1 MTKEEV
7 LRNRRFI
14 RACIKFGLDPHNCK
28 VYDDVILLFTKTE
41 DLYVFMNKDFD
52 IIGVQNNFQDVCEE
66 EFVMN
71 FYEEYSQRKD
81 IIYPFSKYTLKN
93 LIELSNK
100 IDIIPEHGYP
110 EIGIN
115 GTWILSDAKEDEK
128 YKDLLLYVKFLDE
141 MIYRYFQEYYH
152 MSSLG
157 WGQSMPNVYEYV
169 RSIMDILNY
178 CVKYCNNKNDVMD
191 YLGVN
196 MIQDE
201 FVASLL
207 YGVVAAI
214 KSHQTDLKPLA
225 NDLLKILKE
234 QKKSQEN
241 SFDYNVTHE
250 TIGEIL
256 TNLGNDSKLTRE
268 K

>member
-1 MTKEEV
+1 MTKEEI
-7 LRNRRFI
+7 LRDNRFI
-14 RACIKFGLDPHNCK
+14 GACIKFGLEPHNCK
-28 VYDDVILLFTKTE
+28 VYDEVILLSTKTE
-41 DLYVFMNKDFD
+41 DLYVFMNKDYN
-52 IIGVQNNFQDVCEE
+52 IIGVQNNFQDICEE

-71 FYEEYSQRKD
+71 FYEEHSQRKG
-81 IIYPFSKYTLKN
+81 ITYPFSKYTLKN

-100 IDIIPEHGYP
+100 IDIMSEHSYL

-128 YKDLLLYVKFLDE
+128 YKDLLLYIKFLDE
-141 MIYRYFQEYYH
+141 MIYRYFQVYYH

-157 WGQSMPNVYEYV
+157 WGQSMPDVYEYV
-169 RSIMDILNY
+169 RSIMDRLNY
-178 CVKYCNNKNDVMD
+178 CVKYCNDGNDVMD

-196 MIQDE
+196 MIQNE
-201 FVASLL
+201 FIASLL
-207 YGVVAAI
+207 WGVIKTI

-234 QKKSQEN
+234 KES
-241 SFDYNVTHE
+241 SFDYGVTHE

-256 TNLGNDSKLTRE
+256 TKLDNDSKLTRE